1 MRTIVYIDGQN
12 FLYKV
17 TERVLAN
24 GLVGSK
30 QDIAKIDIPY
40 LVKQVLPN
48 ENPEIRYYGVAKIR
62 RQEEYGV
69 EIREKSE
76 KFADNLRRLKGC
88 LSKTNV
94 KYFPVGIL
102 KVRDRDEC
110 KVCGVKD
117 YKFQEKGVDVGLAV
131 DIVRDVLENK
141 VDHIVLVSSDTDL
154 MPAIRIAREK
164 KVRITY
170 IAFDSQITQS
180 ISRQS
185 DATQIF
191 RDYEIIEAF
200 KRLN

>member
-94 KYFPVGIL
+94 K
-102 KVRDRDEC
+102 
-110 KVCGVKD
+110 
-117 YKFQEKGVDVGLAV
+117 
-131 DIVRDVLENK
+131 
-141 VDHIVLVSSDTDL
+141 
-154 MPAIRIAREK
+154 
-164 KVRITY
+164 
-170 IAFDSQITQS
+170 
-180 ISRQS
+180 SR
-185 DATQIF
+185 
-191 RDYEIIEAF
+191 
-200 KRLN
+200 